1 MSPEGRTALV
11 HTKCSIN
18 PTEMKNDPDLP
29 WTKLTLYREGQ
40 WDLMAPS
47 LATSFSQTSLSVSMD
62 QAESN
67 VRKQGAWR
75 VIQRSG

>member
-1 MSPEGRTALV
+1 MSLEGRTALV
-11 HTKCSIN
+11 HTKCSMN

-47 LATSFSQTSLSVSMD
+47 LATSFSQTLFSVSM
-62 QAESN
+62 ETLCSYLC
-67 VRKQGAWR
+67 VER
-75 VIQRSG
+75 